1 MTRAPDYSATGAMRP
16 SRSARPVLPIP
27 TPWRPGSCRIQ
38 EESGL
43 GATPRGLARQSEAE
57 GSLTCFSWHRPP
69 FCFGRDEESTAAT
82 SSHDR
87 TDPPRLAPP
96 IEQENH
102 RVFSATTDFIGV
114 RKRPRDI
121 RLVTCEDRMLFRD
134 DELLV
139 GLRTTNGETER
150 GLDLEKDAVAH
161 CATVVA
167 QNPCAE
173 CDRREA

>member
-1 MTRAPDYSATGAMRP
+1 
-16 SRSARPVLPIP
+16 
-27 TPWRPGSCRIQ
+27 
-38 EESGL
+38 
-43 GATPRGLARQSEAE
+43 
-57 GSLTCFSWHRPP
+57 
-69 FCFGRDEESTAAT
+69 
-82 SSHDR
+82 
-87 TDPPRLAPP
+87 
-96 IEQENH
+96 
-102 RVFSATTDFIGV
+102 
-114 RKRPRDI
+114 
-121 RLVTCEDRMLFRD
+121 MLFRD